1 MFRSKHVLSLEEL
14 PTEDISLALETAN
27 AMKQVIRRP
36 VKKTPA
42 LRGKV
47 LVNLFFEPSTRT
59 RTSFELA
66 AKYLGA
72 DAINFTVAQSSVVKG
87 ETLRDTARTLQA
99 MGADAVAIR
108 HSASGA
114 PHFLSTLL
122 QASILNA
129 GDGMHEHPTQGLLDL
144 YTIKEKKGRIDG
156 LKVAIVGD
164 VLHSRVARSN
174 IWGLVKL
181 GAKVTV
187 CGPPTLLPVGFESIG
202 VAVTERV
209 EEALSGADVVY
220 VLRLQLERQR
230 RGLFPSTREYSRLY
244 QVDRARLRLAKPD
257 ALLMHPGPMNRGIE
271 ISSEVADGL
280 QSLIEEQVTNG
291 VAVRMALLYLLLG
304 GGRME

>member
-27 AMKQVIRRP
+27 AMKQVLRRP

-187 CGPPTLLPVGFESIG
+187 CGPPTLLPIGFESIG